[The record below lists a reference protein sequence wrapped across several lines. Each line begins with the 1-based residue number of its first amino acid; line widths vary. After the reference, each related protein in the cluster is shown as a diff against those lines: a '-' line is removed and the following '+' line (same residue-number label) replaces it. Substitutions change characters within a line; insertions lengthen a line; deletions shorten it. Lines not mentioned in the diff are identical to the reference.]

1 MLDADRTELGVLMG
15 RGDRDPLINARE
27 NSEDDEYDACQFNEY
42 SFLMFNYS
50 ESMLPL
56 QSECHPFDIGYLA

>member
-1 MLDADRTELGVLMG
+1 MLGERRAP
-15 RGDRDPLINARE
+15 GDEAH
-27 NSEDDEYDACQFNEY
+27 SADDEYDACQFHEY